1 MKSLL
6 RVIPVVAAA
15 IMVFS
20 LTSRADEGTMGQ
32 KTEGSYEAPKDECLI
47 VAKNCVSESINSRVD
62 RIEREIARGTT
73 VYSDEELNQLKNE
86 LRSAIKTQKIFNSN
100 FPPVS
105 L

>member
-1 MKSLL
+1 MKSLI
-6 RVIPVVAAA
+6 RVVPVVAAA

-20 LTSRADEGTMGQ
+20 LPSRADEGTMGQ
-32 KTEGSYEAPKDECLI
+32 KTEGSYEPPKDECLI

-62 RIEREIARGTT
+62 RIQREIARGST
-73 VYSDEELNQLKNE
+73 VYSEDELNHLKNE
-86 LRSAIKTQKIFNSN
+86 LRDAIKTQKIFNDN